1 MTAYIHIDVCMCV
14 CVCVCVCVFVCVCV
28 CVCVYV
34 CVCVCVC
41 VCLCVQGFLHLQPVT
56 KDQLRGFPP
65 FCLQVHVCLT
75 RRRIHVCLVLPE
87 VTGMNPVSER
97 EEGVREGLT
106 TSILF

>member
-1 MTAYIHIDVCMCV
+1 MTRH
-14 CVCVCVCVFVCVCV
+14 
-28 CVCVYV
+28 
-34 CVCVCVC
+34 
-41 VCLCVQGFLHLQPVT
+41 LSFLVHLVLSELAHLVLPE
-56 KDQLRGFPP
+56 LAHLGGGGFPP

-97 EEGVREGLT
+97 EGGVREGLT